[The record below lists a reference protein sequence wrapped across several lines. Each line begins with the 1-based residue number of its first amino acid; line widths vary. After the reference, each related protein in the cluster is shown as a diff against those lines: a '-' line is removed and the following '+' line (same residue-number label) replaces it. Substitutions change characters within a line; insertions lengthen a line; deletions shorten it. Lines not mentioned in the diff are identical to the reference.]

1 MENQPTMTLQQAKQ
15 AFQKADHEWQLA
27 WAKGDPTEMV
37 AAKKAR
43 QRAFNKVAKL
53 IKAQIK

>member
-1 MENQPTMTLQQAKQ
+1 MTLEQAKT
-15 AFQKADHEWQLA
+15 AFQKADHEWQYA

-43 QRAFNKVAKL
+43 QRTYNQVAKL
-53 IKAQIK
+53 VKAQIK

>member
-1 MENQPTMTLQQAKQ
+1 MTLQQAKT
-15 AFQKADHEWQLA
+15 AFQKADQQWQYA

-43 QRAFNKVAKL
+43 QQAYNQVAKL

>member
-1 MENQPTMTLQQAKQ
+1 MTLQQAKQ
-15 AFQKADHEWQLA
+15 AFQKADQEWQYA

-43 QRAFNKVAKL
+43 QRAFNRVAKL
-53 IKAQIK
+53 VKAGMM